1 MMTLGLLDFDRNP
14 LSPYWSAGGSEK
26 PYAMQIAGIAEDLEA
41 LEGLVV
47 DGVEWSFADEP
58 GKAHAQALYV
68 TFDDIG
74 EKVITVSTDG
84 GSTRRGRGGCA
95 TGGFGFLPAGLLLI
109 PMVAGTLKR
118 TGKKRR

>member
-1 MMTLGLLDFDRNP
+1 
-14 LSPYWSAGGSEK
+14 
-26 PYAMQIAGIAEDLEA
+26 MQIAGIAEDLEA

-58 GKAHAQALYV
+58 GRAHAQALFV

-84 GSTRRGRGGCA
+84 GPTRRGRGGCA
-95 TGGFGFLPAGLLLI
+95 TGVGLLPLGLLLI